1 MRTLLILLGAFLLA
15 PVSINKSDSLLSTVE
30 EATIENGSISG
41 TVVLPAIQRSSNNR
55 FRGRTYRNRTSGE
68 SSNDENSSSTSN
80 YNDVIISAHPISFT
94 AETVPLAEPAQV
106 IQKDAIFVPRVT
118 AVTVGST
125 VQFINDDP
133 FFHNVFSLT
142 PGAKFNIGR
151 RPKGDVY
158 SKVVPELN
166 WRVEGIGPISVY
178 CDIHSQMNAI
188 ILSLDTPYFT
198 RANEDGSFQLGNLP
212 PGEYEI
218 RAYHPKFN
226 LIIQEITISSDQSRN
241 IVLEFS

>member
-1 MRTLLILLGAFLLA
+1 MRTLLILLGALLIT
-15 PVSINKSDSLLSTVE
+15 PGSTTNSDNISKPVE
-30 EATIENGSISG
+30 EIKSENSSISG
-41 TVVLPAIQRSSNNR
+41 TVVLPAIQSTSNNR

-68 SSNDENSSSTSN
+68 SSSDQNSSSTSN
-80 YNDVIISAHPISFT
+80 FDDVIISAHPISFV
-94 AETVPLAEPAQV
+94 AETTPLEEPAQV
-106 IQKDAIFVPRVT
+106 IQKDAVFVPRVT

-198 RANEDGSFQLGNLP
+198 RANDDGSFQLGNLP

-218 RAYHPKFN
+218 RAYHPRFN
-226 LIIQEITISSDQSRN
+226 LIIQEISISEDEAKN

>member
-1 MRTLLILLGAFLLA
+1 MRTLVFLLGLMVLSPTSDIDTDSRLA
-15 PVSINKSDSLLSTVE
+15 PVEQIDQNDATV
-30 EATIENGSISG
+30 SG
-41 TVVLPAIQRSSNNR
+41 TIVLPAIQKASNNR
-55 FRGRTYRNRTSGE
+55 FRGRTYRNRTSGDSSTDE
-68 SSNDENSSSTSN
+68 SSNSSSNFS
-80 YNDVIISAHPISFT
+80 DVIISAHPISFT
-94 AETVPLAEPAQV
+94 VETTPLEEPAQV
-106 IQKDAIFVPRVT
+106 IQKDAVFIPRVT

-125 VQFINDDP
+125 VQFVNDDP

-142 PGAKFNIGR
+142 PGARFNIGR

-166 WRVEGIGPISVY
+166 WRVEGIGPISIY

-188 ILSLDTPYFT
+188 VLSLDTPYFT
-198 RANEDGSFQLGNLP
+198 RANDDGTFQLDNLP

-218 RAYHPKFN
+218 RAYHPRFS
-226 LIIQEITISSDQSRN
+226 LLIQEITVSVSESKS

>member
-1 MRTLLILLGAFLLA
+1 MGAFLITPVSTEN
-15 PVSINKSDSLLSTVE
+15 PVSISDS
-30 EATIENGSISG
+30 IEDHRTNTGTISG
-41 TVVLPAIQRSSNNR
+41 TVTLPAIQSTSNNR
-55 FRGRTYRNRTSGE
+55 FRGRTYRNRTSGD
-68 SSNDENSSSTSN
+68 SNSDQNTASTN
-80 YNDVIISAHPISFT
+80 NFNDVIISAHPISFT
-94 AETVPLAEPAQV
+94 VETAPLGEPARI
-106 IQKDAIFVPRVT
+106 IQKDAVFIPRVT

-125 VQFINDDP
+125 VQFVNDDP

-198 RANEDGSFQLGNLP
+198 RANEDGSYSLDNLP
-212 PGEYEI
+212 PGDYEI
-218 RAYHPKFN
+218 RAYHPRFN
-226 LIIQEITISSDQSRN
+226 LIIQEISVSENESKN

>member
-1 MRTLLILLGAFLLA
+1 MRTLLLLLGALLISPFSSENA
-15 PVSINKSDSLLSTVE
+15 DSISESVE
-30 EATIENGSISG
+30 NHRTDTATISG
-41 TVVLPAIQRSSNNR
+41 TVTLPAIQSTSNNR
-55 FRGRTYRNRTSGE
+55 FRGRTYRNRTSGD
-68 SSNDENSSSTSN
+68 SNSNQNSTSTNN
-80 YNDVIISAHPISFT
+80 YSDVIISAHPISFT
-94 AETVPLAEPAQV
+94 VETTPLEEPAQV
-106 IQKDAIFVPRVT
+106 VQKDAIFIPRVT

-125 VQFINDDP
+125 VQFVNDDP

-142 PGAKFNIGR
+142 PGARFNIGR

-166 WRVEGIGPISVY
+166 WKVEGLGPISVY

-198 RANEDGSFQLGNLP
+198 RANEDGSYSLDNLP
-212 PGEYEI
+212 PGDYEI
-218 RAYHPKFN
+218 RAYHPRFN
-226 LIIQEITISSDQSRN
+226 LIIQEISVSENESKS